1 MLVDILSSHVHVIF
15 MPPVHFS
22 NVSVHRGTITM
33 FVADGVVPVLPI
45 MPGAPGMPIPMP
57 ARSIIIAFVIVAI
70 LARWGFAG
78 GPSFGPERSL
88 FWPPPPGIARG
99 LNPKYSHALI

>member
-15 MPPVHFS
+15 IPPVHFS

-57 ARSIIIAFVIVAI
+57 ARSIIIALVIMAV
-70 LARWGFAG
+70 LAGVSLPDR
-78 GPSFGPERSL
+78 PS
-88 FWPPPPGIARG
+88 ARNG
-99 LNPKYSHALI
+99 RYSGHHIQALQEA